1 MQEPKPNWELILHR
15 LDDLTKKQD
24 AFDTKLDTINEQ
36 LNKVKTIEKSVGEV
50 VEWKSKLD
58 GTVSIS
64 ELKDIKEWK
73 GKMDEII
80 SPKQMDKLIKEHETL
95 KTFKTQA
102 TMVWLIV
109 QTVMTLI
116 LFWKKLFT

>member
-1 MQEPKPNWELILHR
+1 MQEPNWELILHR

-24 AFDTKLDTINEQ
+24 DFNTKLDTINEQ
-36 LNKVKTIEKSVGEV
+36 LNKVNTIEKSVSEV
-50 VEWKSKLD
+50 VDWKTKLD
-58 GTVSIS
+58 ETVSIS

-80 SPKQMDKLIKEHETL
+80 SPKQMDKLVKEHEII

-102 TMVWLIV
+102 TMVWVIV
-109 QTVMTLI
+109 QAIMAVL
-116 LFWKKLFT
+116 LFWQKFFS